1 MLGLEQGYFRGG
13 TREME
18 KKKES
23 RVGSQEEIHWSEK
36 MGLKIEHKPVFQA
49 PCNAYPIQFK

>member
-1 MLGLEQGYFRGG
+1 
-13 TREME
+13 ME